1 MANSLDKTFRRIS
14 EQLVKP
20 KASSILYNRTVL
32 YIVFFIALSNL
43 FISAVQED
51 WAYLTYFVLI
61 GFLMSVF
68 SKNVTVI
75 LVLTLALATILKY
88 ALRSSTEGFDS
99 KEPLDSIEVKDE
111 TKTITGLEKGP
122 KKTDEKTGE
131 KTTDEKTG
139 KKTKSEM
146 VDHIKSDAEK
156 LIDAQKQIIKGFE
169 QIDPYMKEAEDLI
182 MDIDKTAKKIEAF
195 NKETFNSR

>member
-14 EQLVKP
+14 EQLIKP

-43 FISAVQED
+43 LISAVQEE

-75 LVLTLALATILKY
+75 LVLTMALATILKY

-99 KEPLDSIEVKDE
+99 KEPLDSIDVKDE
-111 TKTITGLEKGP
+111 TKTITGLEK
-122 KKTDEKTGE
+122 TEKA
-131 KTTDEKTG
+131 G
-139 KKTKSEM
+139 KKKETVKKLEEKATKSEM

-156 LIDAQKQIIKGFE
+156 LIDAQKEIIKGFE

-195 NKETFNSR
+195 NKQTFQTR

>member
-1 MANSLDKTFRRIS
+1 
-14 EQLVKP
+14 
-20 KASSILYNRTVL
+20 L

-43 FISAVQED
+43 LISAVQEE

-61 GFLMSVF
+61 GFLISVF

-75 LVLTLALATILKY
+75 LVLTMALATILKY

-99 KEPLDSIEVKDE
+99 KEPLDSIDVKDE
-111 TKTITGLEKGP
+111 TKTITGLEK
-122 KKTDEKTGE
+122 TEKA
-131 KTTDEKTG
+131 G
-139 KKTKSEM
+139 KKKETVKKLEEKATKSEM

-156 LIDAQKQIIKGFE
+156 LIDAQKEIIKGFE

-195 NKETFNSR
+195 NKQAFETR

>member
-14 EQLVKP
+14 EQLIKP

-43 FISAVQED
+43 FISAVQEE

-61 GFLMSVF
+61 GFLISVF

-75 LVLTLALATILKY
+75 LVLTMALATILKY

-111 TKTITGLEKGP
+111 TKTITGLEKRENVGKQTETV
-122 KKTDEKTGE
+122 KKPEEKA
-131 KTTDEKTG
+131 
-139 KKTKSEM
+139 TKSEM
-146 VDHIKSDAEK
+146 VDQIKSDAEK
-156 LIDAQKQIIKGFE
+156 LIEAQKEIIKGFE

-195 NKETFNSR
+195 NKQTFQTR